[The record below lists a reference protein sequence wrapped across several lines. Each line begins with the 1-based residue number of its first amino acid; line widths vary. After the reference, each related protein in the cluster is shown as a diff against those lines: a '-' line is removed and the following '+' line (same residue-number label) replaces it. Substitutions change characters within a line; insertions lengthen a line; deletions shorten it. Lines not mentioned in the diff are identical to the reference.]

1 MRLLTIFR
9 HIAKI
14 LKFIETKLTAIK
26 LQGFNRE
33 IDNKIVV
40 QTKKGNR

>member
-1 MRLLTIFR
+1 MRLLPIFK

-14 LKFIETKLTAIK
+14 LKFIETKK

-33 IDNKIVV
+33 IDNKFRYHV
-40 QTKKGNR
+40 R